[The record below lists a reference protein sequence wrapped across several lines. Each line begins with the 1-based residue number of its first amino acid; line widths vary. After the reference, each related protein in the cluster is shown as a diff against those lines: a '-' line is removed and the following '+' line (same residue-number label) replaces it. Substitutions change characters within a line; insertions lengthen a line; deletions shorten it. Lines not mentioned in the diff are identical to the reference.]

1 MVDLFPNSNLA
12 TASQPWGRE
21 VQKRLANLESQ
32 FSLQRTN
39 SATIDAQLQ
48 ASYRR
53 LDQTVKDLIQADLNI
68 QAALAQSNIAIVDAA
83 AAADDAAAAADDAQN
98 AIDGLIGLGS
108 TGSDYT
114 LNASNIVG
122 GTITGVTVQTGSS
135 GQRIVLS
142 GTTLDFYSP
151 GGTYSGKLVQE
162 GGDSVPS
169 VNMESSSGSNYVQ
182 VWNSGARM
190 VGDGSSVT
198 AFFGQVYLAAG
209 LVSTSSSFTSG
220 GTFTASSSVF
230 MPSLGTDSSAANM
243 RVGTGGAGQVF
254 RSTASSRMFK
264 NSITPITEE
273 IELDP
278 KKLLEIPVVAF
289 KYNED
294 YLRKEDTRF
303 NKMIP
308 GFIAEDMKEIYPIAI
323 EQDGGDA
330 TDWNPRY
337 VVPSMLA
344 LIQELYTRIETLENG
359 AANG

>member
-1 MVDLFPNSNLA
+1 MTVVFPKNNLPEPA
-12 TASQPWGRE
+12 QPWARE
-21 VQKRLANLESQ
+21 VQKQLSNVIASDSANEVNNAARDNQLNS
-32 FSLQRTN
+32 SLISLTKVV
-39 SATIDAQLQ
+39 SDVKI
-48 ASYRR
+48 AS
-53 LDQTVKDLIQADLNI
+53 DEAN
-68 QAALAQSNIAIVDAA
+68 AAIS
-83 AAADDAAAAADDAQN
+83 
-98 AIDGLIGLGS
+98 GLTGLGS
-108 TGSDYT
+108 TGSSYT
-114 LNASNIVG
+114 INASNING

-162 GGDSVPS
+162 GGDAVPS

-198 AFFGQVYLAAG
+198 AFSGQVYLAAG
-209 LVSTSSSFTSG
+209 LVSTSSSFTSS
-220 GTFTASSSVF
+220 GTFTASSTVF
-230 MPSLGTDSSAANM
+230 MPNLGTDSSAANM

-294 YLRKEDTRF
+294 YLRREDTRF
-303 NKMIP
+303 DKMIP

-344 LIQELYTRIETLENG
+344 LIQELYIRIETLENG
-359 AANG
+359 A